1 MKASSN
7 EEAFFMGVENTMA
20 LLPSKELLNGT
31 KDPETTTGEFRVALG
46 HVHEYLSDLLG
57 ADSSDKWEAR
67 ARLGAMEKY
76 CTEADGTADN
86 LTATFTQAIQKPVH
100 GMTVVVRAATANLAS
115 APTFRADETGAL
127 VIVKGNN
134 KPLAVGDIAGAGHW
148 IELKYDEPLNKW
160 VLQNPATGI
169 GFDAA
174 EKADIVAVQQGTYL
188 ACIGGGS
195 GDAMTGYFSPA
206 LETLQNGQVVH
217 IRACGPNTIATP
229 TFKAD
234 ETAALPIVKGYNQPL
249 AAGDIAGDGH
259 WLDLLYDSYLKKWV
273 LQNPAKGIAIDS
285 VPAGSVHY
293 FATQTPPDGYLVAN
307 GALVSR
313 TVYARLFSAIGTT
326 FGEGDGGSTFQ
337 LPDLRGEFLRGWDA
351 ARNLDPERG
360 FGTVQGDAIRN
371 IIGTFGGNDQER
383 RFLSGPFYYIGTD
396 GGGKTGSSNG
406 TDNFGFD
413 ASRVV
418 PTANENRPHNVA
430 LLACIKY

>member
-1 MKASSN
+1 
-7 EEAFFMGVENTMA
+7 MGAENTMA

-46 HVHEYLSDLLG
+46 HLREYLSDLLG
-57 ADSSDKWEAR
+57 EESADKWEAR
-67 ARLGAMEKY
+67 ATLGVMEKY
-76 CTEADGTADN
+76 CGQADGTADG

-100 GMTVVVRAATANLAS
+100 GMTVLIRAAAANQTS
-115 APTFRADETGAL
+115 APTFRADETSAL

-134 KPLAVGDIAGAGHW
+134 KPLAAGDIAGAGHW

-169 GFDAA
+169 GFNAA
-174 EKADIVAVQQGTYL
+174 EKADIANVQQGTYL

-206 LETLQNGQVVH
+206 LDVLQNGQLVH
-217 IRACGPNTIATP
+217 VRACGANTNAAP

-234 ETAALPIVKGYNQPL
+234 ETATLPIVKGYNQPL

-259 WLDLLYDSYLKKWV
+259 WLDLLYDSYLNKWV

-293 FATQTPPDGYLVAN
+293 FAMQAAPEGYLVAN

-313 TVYARLFSAIGTT
+313 TVYGRLFSTIGTT

-337 LPDLRGEFLRGWDA
+337 LPDLRGEFLRGWDVG
-351 ARNLDPERG
+351 RNLDPERG
-360 FGTVQGDAIRN
+360 FGTAQGDAIRN
-371 IIGTFGGNDQER
+371 ITATIEAGPNSPN
-383 RFLSGPFYYIGTD
+383 SGAFYPGSLTGSNYD
-396 GGGKTGSSNG
+396 GGHWAFRLSY
-406 TDNFGFD
+406 FD

>member
-1 MKASSN
+1 
-7 EEAFFMGVENTMA
+7 MGAENTMA

-46 HVHEYLSDLLG
+46 HLQEYLSDLLG
-57 ADSSDKWEAR
+57 EDSSDKWQAR
-67 ARLGAMEKY
+67 ETLGAMEKY
-76 CTEADGTADN
+76 CGQAGGTADG
-86 LTATFTQAIQKPVH
+86 LTAIFSKTIQKPVH
-100 GMTVVVRAATANLAS
+100 GMTVVVRAVTANLTS
-115 APTFRADETGAL
+115 APTFKADETSAL

-169 GFDAA
+169 GFSAA
-174 EKADIVAVQQGTYL
+174 EKADITAVQQGTYL

-206 LETLQNGQVVH
+206 LDVLQNGQLVH
-217 IRACGPNTIATP
+217 VRACGVNTNAAP

-234 ETAALPIVKGYNQPL
+234 ETAALSIVKGYNQPL

-259 WLDLLYDSYLKKWV
+259 WLDLLYDSYLNKWV

-285 VPAGSVHY
+285 VPAGSIHY
-293 FATQTPPDGYLVAN
+293 FAMQTAPDGYLVAN
-307 GALVSR
+307 GAQVSR

-326 FGEGDGGSTFQ
+326 FGDGGSTFQ
-337 LPDLRGEFLRGWDA
+337 LPDLRGEFLRGWDVG
-351 ARNLDPERG
+351 RNLDPERG
-360 FGTVQGDAIRN
+360 FGTAQGDAIRN
-371 IIGTFGGNDQER
+371 ITATIEAGPNSPN
-383 RFLSGPFYYIGTD
+383 SGAFYPGSLTGSNYD
-396 GGGKTGSSNG
+396 GGHWAFRLSY
-406 TDNFGFD
+406 FD